1 MLEAVSWF
9 LMFFVT
15 HLLDCIF
22 FSRILEKEN
31 MKITWKLVIL
41 LVLFSILDCYIDKI
55 LGEEIRTLATNI
67 NAVVLLKILYNR
79 SIVKTIIFSLASYM
93 IYAISSVATMV
104 LFTKIGN
111 VPQSK
116 LMMDGIEMYMSNLSI
131 SIIYVIIITRD
142 LVISGI
148 EKTISWYKENEIINT
163 LVLVGIAVL
172 YLYGLGYS
180 LLIKEYEMDLIIVFL
195 IFFVCSVIFV
205 SGFFK
210 QRSENNELKER
221 YKASNDYAKTYE
233 RMATTKAKELH
244 EHENQLVTMRGLAD
258 KKNQKLIDY
267 IDKAIH
273 KVAETEDQDYNHK
286 LVNIPDGGLKGLIGY
301 KIDTMLSE
309 KMEVYVRV
317 SDKLS
322 EVSLWKNL
330 ENNLRDISMILGIYI
345 DNAIEAARE
354 SKNKYIVIE
363 VMYEEEEI
371 VFEISN
377 TYQEEVEEVGR
388 EGYTTK
394 GIGRGNG
401 LTLVRDI
408 IDKNDRV
415 RDEREVVGSYYVQK
429 LIYQPK

>member
-9 LMFFVT
+9 LIFFVT

-22 FSRILEKEN
+22 FN
-31 MKITWKLVIL
+31 KLVNKEKFKLSKKVVFIL
-41 LVLFSILDCYIDKI
+41 LLFSLIDI
-55 LGEEIRTLATNI
+55 FVNEAYGEVAKMIICNI
-67 NAVVLLKILYNR
+67 NTIMILRVLYNKTMSKTLLYCIISYLVIAFSNVLGMSILNQLLKIPQENMMEMGLEFCFLN
-79 SIVKTIIFSLASYM
+79 IVTFIIFIELM
-93 IYAISSVATMV
+93 NMK
-104 LFTKIGN
+104 KIKEKAN
-111 VPQSK
+111 
-116 LMMDGIEMYMSNLSI
+116 SI
-131 SIIYVIIITRD
+131 MNWYE
-142 LVISGI
+142 
-148 EKTISWYKENEIINT
+148 EKNIINT
-163 LVLVGIAVL
+163 I
-172 YLYGLGYS
+172 
-180 LLIKEYEMDLIIVFL
+180 LLIILGSSYIAIIGYPILMDNCKKENLLGLIL
-195 IFFVCSVIFV
+195 IFIGSIVFV

-210 QRSENNELKER
+210 QRSENNELKAR

>member
-9 LMFFVT
+9 SLFIIT
-15 HLLDCIF
+15 HLLDCIVF
-22 FSRILEKEN
+22 NKIIEKRKFDLNFKRIIILAGVSIVDVYVNEAYGSAA
-31 MKITWKLVIL
+31 KIVMTNLNSVMALKLIFNKPIL
-41 LVLFSILDCYIDKI
+41 K
-55 LGEEIRTLATNI
+55 TLIYCIISYLTM
-67 NAVVLLKILYNR
+67 AVVNIIGYGCFHYLIGISQEELMIMGIEFYGLNIVTYVGFMMVLCNKKVLGLQRRVLNWYDESEKIN
-79 SIVKTIIFSLASYM
+79 TIIF
-93 IYAISSVATMV
+93 V
-104 LFTKIGN
+104 LLGGT
-111 VPQSK
+111 
-116 LMMDGIEMYMSNLSI
+116 Y
-131 SIIYVIIITRD
+131 
-142 LVISGI
+142 
-148 EKTISWYKENEIINT
+148 
-163 LVLVGIAVL
+163 IAE
-172 YLYGLGYS
+172 LGYS
-180 LLIKEYEMDLIIVFL
+180 LVVKNYNVEGFIRFTIIFIGSIV
-195 IFFVCSVIFV
+195 FV

-210 QRSENNELKER
+210 QRSENNELKAR